1 MTEFN
6 LSFPKAG
13 SQFPLVINSGEIL
26 FLVGAN
32 GTGKSSLM
40 HVFATQNL
48 NNQRKISANR
58 QVWLNSD
65 TVDLTPAGRQSTA
78 QNIVS
83 IDSQERSRYRDDY
96 ATQKSQATIFDIIEA
111 ENIESRKIASAA
123 RSGNTI
129 LVAELAEKDSSMK
142 KMNDIL
148 EISNLNFYISIE
160 TGGKVCANRDGNLVF
175 SIAELSDGE
184 RNALLIIANVLTA
197 PENTLI
203 LLDEPERHLH
213 RSIVS
218 PLITTLLEYRADC
231 AFVVSTHDI
240 SLPLDQDKCSVL
252 LVRSYVHQPRSWET
266 DYVNSLENFQE
277 LDDGVALAVLGARRK
292 LLFIEGQSSSLD
304 LQLYQILFPNITIKP
319 LGSCVD
325 VERVVKGLR
334 ATTHEHWVKAFGIID
349 KDNRTDADCER
360 FVTEGIFPLEQY
372 SVESLYYHPT
382 VILKLLSK
390 MTATTGENESKI
402 YLDLKTKITDIAR
415 NHKNRL
421 AARMVERKFRDSLTS
436 KAPDWRK
443 IQSSNVVINESTES
457 MLIGE
462 KQMLDDILRSS
473 DIEKMISR
481 YPMRETEALTEIA
494 KALSFKSCEK
504 YEHAVRKMLIDDEGV
519 RGEVIRIIEPIAAQL
534 S

>member
-1 MTEFN
+1 
-6 LSFPKAG
+6 
-13 SQFPLVINSGEIL
+13 
-26 FLVGAN
+26 
-32 GTGKSSLM
+32 M
-40 HVFATQNL
+40 HVFATHNI

-78 QNIVS
+78 QQMVS

-111 ENIESRKIASAA
+111 ENIESRKIANAL
-123 RSGNTI
+123 RNGDKN
-129 LVAELAEKDSSMK
+129 LVAELLKKESSIK
-142 KMNDIL
+142 QLNDIL
-148 EISNLNFYISIE
+148 KISNLNFHVSIE
-160 TGGKVCANRDGNLVF
+160 AGGKVCANRAGDALF
-175 SIAELSDGE
+175 SITELSDGE
-184 RNALLIIANVLTA
+184 RNALLIVANVLTA

-218 PLITTLLEYRADC
+218 PLITTLLEYRNDC

-240 SLPLDQDKCSVL
+240 SLPIDQVSCSVL
-252 LVRSYVHQPRSWET
+252 LVRSYTHRLRSWEA
-266 DYVNSLENFQE
+266 DYIKSIENFNE
-277 LDDGVALAVLGARRK
+277 LDDGVALAILGSRRK
-292 LLFIEGQSSSLD
+292 LLFIEGLSSSLD
-304 LQLYQILFPNITIKP
+304 LQLYQILFPGITIKP

-334 ATTHEHWVKAFGIID
+334 ATAHEHWVTAFGIVD
-349 KDNRTDADCER
+349 KDNRTDADCQK
-360 FVTEGIFPLEQY
+360 FSTEGIFPLEQY
-372 SVESLYYHPT
+372 SVESLYYHPV
-382 VILKLLSK
+382 VIKKLLK
-390 MTATTGENESKI
+390 KITATTGENESDV
-402 YLDLKTKITDIAR
+402 YLALTTKIIDIAK

-421 AARMVERKFRDSLTS
+421 AARMIERKFRDLLTS
-436 KAPDWRK
+436 RAPDWKK
-443 IQSSNVVINESTES
+443 IQSSNVVISESTES
-457 MLIGE
+457 MLVGE
-462 KQMLDDILRSS
+462 KQMLDDILLSS
-473 DIEKMISR
+473 DIEKIISR

-519 RGEVIRIIEPIAAQL
+519 RGDVIRIIEPIAAQL